1 MISMT
6 IQQLSVFL
14 AVCDEMNYTRAA
26 SAVYMTR
33 QAVRQNIAELE
44 KELCGPLFQNNRN
57 RLGLTEK
64 GRLLRENAAPL
75 VAQFHALQ
83 RTMNADI
90 RLRHPLRLGISAALV
105 PDYLPTLK
113 DHLQSFRDFYPGLAI
128 AEQTMENDL
137 AVPALLEGKL
147 DACLVM
153 DLGGQYKGTQRTV
166 LTRHKAGIF
175 MKNTHPLF
183 SQSAVNAEDFCPYS
197 LFVPGLGEEF
207 RPLFDA
213 ARSDSGAPGFDVLP
227 SFYQV
232 LYHVMDRNGLA
243 LNRILAGEDTD
254 PAVAR
259 TVPLQGVPPLCSSM
273 IVRDDELSLP
283 LELLRDWLEAKLRD
297 EFGGDRTT

>member
-1 MISMT
+1 MTYVT

-14 AVCDEMNYTRAA
+14 AVCEEMNFTRAG
-26 SAVYMTR
+26 STVYMTR
-33 QAVRQNIAELE
+33 QAVRQNITELE
-44 KELCGPLFQNNRN
+44 KELCGPLFRNDRN
-57 RLGLTEK
+57 RLQLTEK

-75 VAQFHALQ
+75 VAQFQALQ

-90 RLRHPLRLGISAALV
+90 RLKHPLRLGISAALV

-128 AEQTMENDL
+128 SEQTMENDR
-137 AVPALLEGKL
+137 AVPALLDGQL

-153 DLGGQYKGTQRTV
+153 DLGGQYQGTQRTV

-183 SQSAVNAEDFCPYS
+183 SQSTVSAEDLCPYS
-197 LFVPGLGEEF
+197 VFVPGLGEEF

-213 ARSDSGAPGFDVLP
+213 ARSDSGTPGFEVLP

-254 PAVAR
+254 PSVAR
-259 TVPLQGVPPLCSSM
+259 TVPLQGVSPLCSSM

-297 EFGGDRTT
+297 EFS